1 MKIALIGATGFVGS
15 KILEELLTR
24 GHQVTA
30 IIRNPEKLT
39 FKHPLLSLAKADVFN
54 DQELSTALKGHDV
67 VVSAFNPGWSNP
79 NIYKEFLEGSKA
91 IQFATK
97 KAAVKRF
104 IIIGGAGS
112 LFVAPGVRVIDTPHF
127 PQEFKEGATAALD
140 YLEIL
145 QKETAL
151 DWTFFSPAIEMH
163 QGTAGIRKGTYRK
176 GLENPVFDENGR
188 SILSVEDVAVVIA
201 DEIEDPKHSRQ
212 RFTAAY

>member
-30 IIRNPEKLT
+30 ILRNPEKLT
-39 FKHPLLSLAKADVFN
+39 LKHPSLSLAKADVFN
-54 DQELSTALKGHDV
+54 EQELSTALKGHDV
-67 VVSAFNPGWSNP
+67 VISAFNPGWSNP
-79 NIYKEFLEGSKA
+79 NIYTEFLEGSKA
-91 IQFATK
+91 IQLATK
-97 KAAVKRF
+97 NAAVKRF

-112 LFVAPGVRVIDTPHF
+112 LFVAPGVRLIDTPHF
-127 PQEFKEGATAALD
+127 PQEFKEGASAALD
-140 YLEIL
+140 YLEVL
-145 QKETAL
+145 KNEKEL
-151 DWTFFSPAIEMH
+151 NWTFFSPAIEMH
-163 QGTAGIRKGTYRK
+163 QGTAGIRKGIYRK

-201 DEIEDPKHSRQ
+201 DEMENPKHSRQ